1 MLCNAGKERYLMMDL
16 RGKKITVLGAGAS
29 GKAAARW
36 AVSMG
41 ACVTLSDLKT
51 IEDWPRDF
59 TDWASAHNVTI
70 EAGRNDPQTC
80 ISSDMLIVSPGIP
93 LDMPAIKAARDAG
106 VPVEGELALAAA
118 LWQGPMIAITGTN
131 GKTTTTSLVGEM
143 FANAGLSH
151 VVAGNIGTPLLGCIL
166 ERGGMETAILEMS
179 SFQIDSFQPCR
190 FLSGLPSFNV
200 AAILNLAPDHLD
212 RYRDFSAY
220 RESKAR
226 LLDLQTESDW
236 AILNSDDLNL
246 VPLKDRGR
254 AKRLFFGFGGHALEG
269 AVIEPDKGRIRLKWP
284 AFFKNGEEFYTIS
297 GWRLKGRHNLE
308 NLAAAILIA
317 RVAGAA
323 QEAIQDT
330 IATFKAPSHRIEW
343 VAAKDGIDYYD
354 DSKGTNVG
362 SVLRAIESMD
372 RPVILIAG
380 GRGKGEDYSPLR
392 SYAESGRI
400 KAFVLMG
407 EEACAIKDAMGRDA
421 HVIMVSETGNGR
433 LAMKEAVDLACLNAA
448 SGDAVLLSPA
458 CASFDMF
465 TDYRER
471 GRVFKEMVLAL
482 GSRWLNDNARS

>member
-1 MLCNAGKERYLMMDL
+1 MRRDVLMMDV

-41 ACVTLSDLKT
+41 ACVTLSDLKPL
-51 IEDWPRDF
+51 EDWPRNF
-59 TDWASAHNVTI
+59 TDWANAHNVTI

-80 ISSDMLIVSPGIP
+80 ISSDMVIVSPGVP

-106 VPVEGELALAAA
+106 VPVEGELALAAS

-143 FANAGLSH
+143 FANAGLAH
-151 VVAGNIGTPLLGCIL
+151 VVAGNIGTPLLGCLL
-166 ERGGMETAILEMS
+166 ERAGLETAILEMS

-190 FLSGLPSFNV
+190 FISGLPRFNT

-212 RYRDFSAY
+212 RYKDFRTY

-226 LLDLQTESDW
+226 LLDLQTGSDW
-236 AILNSDDLNL
+236 AILNGDDPNIASLR
-246 VPLKDRGR
+246 DRGSAR
-254 AKRLFFGFGGHALEG
+254 RLFFGFGGHGFEG
-269 AVIEPDKGRIRLKWP
+269 AVIEPDKGGIRLKWP
-284 AFFKNGEEFYTIS
+284 AFFEHGGEEFYAIS

-317 RVAGAA
+317 RVGGVAPGA
-323 QEAIQDT
+323 IMDT
-330 IATFKAPSHRIEW
+330 IASFRAPLHRIEW

-372 RPVILIAG
+372 RPVVLIAG

-392 SYAESGRI
+392 RYAGSGRI
-400 KAFVLMG
+400 KTFVLMG
-407 EEACAIKDAMGRDA
+407 EEACAIRDAMGRDT
-421 HVIMVSETGNGR
+421 HIIMVSETGDGR
-433 LAMKEAVDLACLNAA
+433 LAMKEAVRLAALNAA
-448 SGDAVLLSPA
+448 SGDVVLLSPA

-465 TDYRER
+465 ADYRER
-471 GRVFKEMVLAL
+471 GRIFKEMVKEMVF
-482 GSRWLNDNARS
+482 GIGTSGG